1 MWPDGRT
8 RVCPPR
14 HEGHAMKFRIRVKD
28 TDGQESAV
36 TLNAED
42 RESALAEAKRRGLRP
57 LSIQPVPAKG
67 REPEEDEDD
76 EEDDEPA
83 DDGVPRKCYRVVCSV
98 DASAVLTQTALW
110 MVLLL
115 FTCGMAAPF
124 LATSTSSSSSTTSAS
139 KKWPRPGSRS
149 RGGVAA
155 GASKPKPA
163 RRWR

>member
-1 MWPDGRT
+1 
-8 RVCPPR
+8 
-14 HEGHAMKFRIRVKD
+14 MKFRIRVKD
-28 TDGQESAV
+28 ADGQESAV

-67 REPEEDEDD
+67 REAE
-76 EEDDEPA
+76 EEDDDDDNEPGDDDDEPNDDEPN

-124 LATSTSSSSSTTSAS
+124 FGYFYFKLILNHI
-139 KKWPRPGSRS
+139 RIEE
-149 RGGVAA
+149 VA
-155 GASKPKPA
+155 PA
-163 RRWR
+163 RKSVTRGSSRRR

>member
-28 TDGQESAV
+28 ADGQESAV
-36 TLNAED
+36 TLTADD

-67 REPEEDEDD
+67 RETEEDEDD

-124 LATSTSSSSSTTSAS
+124 FGYFYFKLILNHIRIEEVAPARKSV
-139 KKWPRPGSRS
+139 PR
-149 RGGVAA
+149 GVAA